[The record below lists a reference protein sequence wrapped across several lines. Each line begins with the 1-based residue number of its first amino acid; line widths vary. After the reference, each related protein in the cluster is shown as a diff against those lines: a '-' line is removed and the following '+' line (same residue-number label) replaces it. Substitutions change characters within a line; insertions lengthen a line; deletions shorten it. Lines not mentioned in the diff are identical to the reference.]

1 MDGTAGAA
9 ERFMF
14 PSRGALEG
22 PGVVG
27 GVEDRS
33 HANAALRLR
42 GLPTTEVCGHR
53 VPIAATRAS
62 RLLGLAL
69 LDRGK
74 AGPGLLIPRCRSV
87 HTFGMRFPLRLVFLD
102 EAARPISVWRR
113 VPPRRFALD
122 RRARAVL
129 ELPVGEPA

>member
-1 MDGTAGAA
+1 
-9 ERFMF
+9 
-14 PSRGALEG
+14 
-22 PGVVG
+22 
-27 GVEDRS
+27 VEDRS

-74 AGPGLLIPRCRSV
+74 AGAGLLIPRCRSV

-102 EAARPISVWRR
+102 EAARPISVRRR